1 MEGKTH
7 YVGGAVATL
16 AGYLVLSESGNL
28 LSTDVVSPAFQF
40 LIIYTGGMYGGR
52 LPDIDHNSKSNPMKD
67 PLGVLLNKVLHVFNK
82 PFMKLDEHIEELRK
96 TGGPAGRRKAW
107 SMKRSLKYRLL
118 KFLSCT
124 HRAWQTHSEFT
135 LLILYLL
142 YVAPELLGVGVTG
155 TVDRVILDLFVM
167 GLSLGVVSHILLDA
181 MTYEGSVFAIG
192 TFIKTMW
199 PKVPMITNVRLVPK
213 IKTFTTGSPYEKM
226 VRRILLQT
234 QFVLML
240 LVVASFFGINM
251 ETIVDYILSYIK

>member
-67 PLGVLLNKVLHVFNK
+67 PLGVFLNKVLHVFNR
-82 PFMKLDEHIEELRK
+82 PFTKLDEYIEK
-96 TGGPAGRRKAW
+96 RKAW
-107 SMKRSLKYRLL
+107 SMKKSLKYRLL
-118 KFLSCT
+118 KFLSCN

-135 LLILYLL
+135 LLLLYLL
-142 YVAPELLGVGVTG
+142 YKMPNVLGLGVKGV
-155 TVDRVILDLFVM
+155 VDSVILDLFVT
-167 GLSLGVVSHILLDA
+167 GLSLGVISHIVLDA

-199 PKVPMITNVRLVPK
+199 PRVPMITNVRLVPK

-240 LVVASFFGINM
+240 LVVASFFGISM
-251 ETIVDYILSYIK
+251 ETIVDYILSYTR

>member
-82 PFMKLDEHIEELRK
+82 PYTKLDEYIEK
-96 TGGPAGRRKAW
+96 RKAW
-107 SMKRSLKYRLL
+107 SMKKSLKYRLL

-142 YVAPELLGVGVTG
+142 YVAPELLGIGVAG

-240 LVVASFFGINM
+240 LVIASFFGISM
-251 ETIVDYILSYIK
+251 ETIVDYILSYIR

>member
-67 PLGVLLNKVLHVFNK
+67 PLGVVLNKVLHVFNK
-82 PFMKLDEHIEELRK
+82 PYTKLDEYIEK
-96 TGGPAGRRKAW
+96 RKAW

-142 YVAPELLGVGVTG
+142 YVAPELLGIGVAG

-240 LVVASFFGINM
+240 LVVASFFGISM
-251 ETIVDYILSYIK
+251 ETIVDYILSYIR